1 MLDRTR
7 LREKLRKMSK
17 QTDDWSNNEFV
28 SSGAMRDVHQLLPAL
43 PQKFK
48 NYRRDKEKDID
59 PGKAFLGRNK
69 RKHDGRKLG
78 NRKTYDKEDNK
89 KIV

>member
-1 MLDRTR
+1 MDRKKIKY
-7 LREKLRKMSK
+7 KLEELKK
-17 QTDDWSNNEFV
+17 QTDDWKNNQFAA
-28 SSGAMRDVHQLLPAL
+28 SGAVREIHELLPLL

-48 NYRRDKEKDID
+48 NYRRDKEKEID

-69 RKHDGRKLG
+69 RKHTGRKLG
-78 NRKTYDKEDNK
+78 SRERYDTEDNK